1 MPSPFLLVSSLQSL
15 SADRASNAAYDLA
28 RVQVRDQLAWLHERL
43 YPEIR
48 TLRWD
53 VHYRQGWSLSPAQ
66 VSQDAPRIDAI
77 LLRYTKAET
86 SVRMMQKRFGLPTV
100 TLDDLATL
108 GVRVDARGLAVEF
121 AIRARSLMDALNL
134 HEKLVSGA
142 PEKRA
147 LRQIFAELGGEF
159 SLTLR
164 EANAGLVNV
173 RCSRL
178 VDLRVLNALLDKF
191 TPGLHDLTVTCAY
204 APDHPRLDGE
214 SIVNEM
220 MHRLTRLYALYQFG
234 VWSPRNNYA
243 RGEEDESVSK
253 RTLDS

>member
-1 MPSPFLLVSSLQSL
+1 MPALFMPISSLQSL
-15 SADRASNAAYDLA
+15 SAERASNPAYDLA
-28 RVQVRDQLAWLHERL
+28 RVQLRDQLAWLHERL
-43 YPEIR
+43 YSEIR
-48 TLRWD
+48 VQRWD

-66 VSQDAPRIDAI
+66 VSQETHRIDAI

-121 AIRARSLMDALNL
+121 AVRARALMDALNL
-134 HEKLVSGA
+134 YEKLVAGA

-164 EANAGLVNV
+164 EANAELVNL

-191 TPGLHDLTVTCAY
+191 TPGLHDLSVTCAY
-204 APDHPRLDGE
+204 APENPRLDGE
-214 SIVNEM
+214 TVVNEM
-220 MHRLTRLYALYQFG
+220 MHRLTQLYALYQFG

-243 RGEEDESVSK
+243 RGEGDESASK
-253 RTLDS
+253 RNLDY